1 MPTIDWI
8 VSASVVTVRL
18 MEFHRVAVW
27 LDHREARIFQV
38 RADGFNKETVEAPD
52 RHIHWHPKGEETDK
66 NRDKQRPDDAHRF
79 FRELALLLADAN
91 EILIVGPS
99 TAKLHFLNHVHQH
112 DRALLPRIIGL
123 ETVDHPTDGQLVA
136 YAKRY
141 FKTGGRSIE
150 GAERSTTPA
159 SARR

>member
-1 MPTIDWI
+1 
-8 VSASVVTVRL
+8 
-18 MEFHRVAVW
+18 
-27 LDHREARIFQV
+27 V
-38 RADGFNKETVEAPD
+38 RADGFTKETIEAPH
-52 RHIHWHPKGEETDK
+52 RHIHKHPRGEETDK

-79 FRELALLLADAN
+79 FRELALALADTS

-99 TAKLHFLNHVHQH
+99 TAKLHFLNHVHHH
-112 DRALLPRIIGL
+112 DRALLPKIVGL

-150 GAERSTTPA
+150 GA
-159 SARR
+159 

>member
-1 MPTIDWI
+1 MT
-8 VSASVVTVRL
+8 
-18 MEFHRVAVW
+18 FHRAAVW

-38 RADGFNKETVEAPD
+38 RADGFTKETIEAPH
-52 RHIHWHPKGEETDK
+52 RHIHKHPKGEETDK

-79 FRELALLLADAN
+79 FRELALALAEAS

-99 TAKLHFLNHVHQH
+99 TAKLHFLNHMHHH
-112 DRALLPRIIGL
+112 DQALLPKIVGL

-150 GAERSTTPA
+150 GA
-159 SARR
+159 